1 MERNM
6 NRDPLFGF
14 QGCALKSYLERNKLT
29 EDQIILIYNG
39 SGMTHEYSLAQ
50 VVIPE
55 EGKQKRIVVR
65 LLKSGEDV
73 TFFRT
78 GKSVLKKTGHYKVM
92 PMVPWLMARFGLQEQ
107 IRFNW
112 KWGYA

>member
-14 QGCALKSYLERNKLT
+14 QGSALKSYFERNQLA
-29 EDQIILIYNG
+29 ENQIILVYNG
-39 SGMTHEYSLAQ
+39 SGMTHEYNLAQ

-78 GKSVLKKTGHYKVM
+78 GKSVLKKTGHYKVL
-92 PMVPWLMARFGLQEQ
+92 PMVPWLMARFGMQDQ

>member
-1 MERNM
+1 MENNM

-14 QGCALKSYLERNKLT
+14 QGSELKSYLERNKLT
-29 EDQIILIYNG
+29 ENQMILVYNG
-39 SGMTHEYSLAQ
+39 SGMTHEYSLAH

-65 LLKSGEDV
+65 LLSSGEDV

-78 GKSVLKKTGHYKVM
+78 GKSVLKKTAHYKVM
-92 PMVPWLMARFGLQEQ
+92 PMVPWLMTRFGTQEQ